1 MEEKKE
7 KEQQFKVVAEPPSFE
22 PKLKKTFEGRSFLM
36 NGNPVFANRIG
47 LGAQNAKQNK
57 PGSSLL
63 KHYDNDPGVI
73 TLVGSAN
80 SAIRS

>member
-7 KEQQFKVVAEPPSFE
+7 KEQQFKVVAEPPSFG

-47 LGAQNAKQNK
+47 LGAQNAK
-57 PGSSLL
+57 
-63 KHYDNDPGVI
+63 
-73 TLVGSAN
+73 
-80 SAIRS
+80 